1 MTIEDKLLE
10 IAAYTLPALITGGV
24 AFVMMQKFYNSEESK
39 RKFELLREN
48 QKQALPIRL
57 QAYERMVLLL
67 ERINPT
73 QLLLRVAPISKSKD
87 DYATL
92 LSHHIQTEFEH
103 NLTQQIYL
111 TGECWEVIMK
121 TKNSIVAQLRT
132 VSIGGEVQTGEELRN
147 KFLIDASQS
156 ESLSG
161 VAISFIKEEL
171 KHVF

>member
-1 MTIEDKLLE
+1 MTIESKLLE

-57 QAYERMVLLL
+57 QAYERVVLLL

-73 QLLLRVAPISKSKD
+73 QLLLRVAPISKSKE

-92 LSHHIQTEFEH
+92 LTHNIQTEYEH

-111 TGECWEVIMK
+111 TAETWNIILK
-121 TKNSIVAQLRT
+121 AKNSTVQMIRKNAIREDILDADKLREAIMLELT
-132 VSIGGEVQTGEELRN
+132 EV
-147 KFLIDASQS
+147 
-156 ESLSG
+156 ESPSNI
-161 VAISFIKEEL
+161 AISFLKEEL
-171 KHVF
+171 KRVF

>member
-1 MTIEDKLLE
+1 MTIESKLLE

-57 QAYERMVLLL
+57 QAYERVVLLL

-73 QLLLRVAPISKSKD
+73 QLLLRVAPTSKSKE

-92 LSHHIQTEFEH
+92 LTHNIQTEYEH

-111 TGECWEVIMK
+111 TAETWNMILK
-121 TKNSIVAQLRT
+121 AKNSTVQMIRKNAIREDILDADKLREAIMLELT
-132 VSIGGEVQTGEELRN
+132 EVESPSSI
-147 KFLIDASQS
+147 
-156 ESLSG
+156 
-161 VAISFIKEEL
+161 AISFLKEEL
-171 KHVF
+171 KRVF

>member
-1 MTIEDKLLE
+1 MTIESKLLE

-57 QAYERMVLLL
+57 QAYERVVLLL

-73 QLLLRVAPISKSKD
+73 QLLLRVAPTSKSKE

-92 LSHHIQTEFEH
+92 LTHNIQTEYEH

-111 TGECWEVIMK
+111 TAETWNMILK
-121 TKNSIVAQLRT
+121 AKNSTVQMIRKNAIREDILDADKLREAIMLELT
-132 VSIGGEVQTGEELRN
+132 EVELPSSI
-147 KFLIDASQS
+147 
-156 ESLSG
+156 
-161 VAISFIKEEL
+161 AISFLKEEL
-171 KHVF
+171 KRVF

>member
-1 MTIEDKLLE
+1 MTIESKLLE

-57 QAYERMVLLL
+57 QAYERVVLLL

-73 QLLLRVAPISKSKD
+73 QLLLRVAPTSKSKE

-92 LSHHIQTEFEH
+92 LTHNIQTEYEH

-111 TGECWEVIMK
+111 TAETWNMILK
-121 TKNSIVAQLRT
+121 AKNSTVQMIRKNAIREDIVDADKLREAIMLELT
-132 VSIGGEVQTGEELRN
+132 EVESPSSI
-147 KFLIDASQS
+147 
-156 ESLSG
+156 
-161 VAISFIKEEL
+161 AISFLKEEL
-171 KHVF
+171 KRVF

>member
-1 MTIEDKLLE
+1 MIIEDKLLE

-73 QLLLRVAPISKSKD
+73 HLLLRVPPIGKSKD

-92 LSHHIQTEFEH
+92 LTHQIQTEFEH
-103 NLTQQIYL
+103 NLSQQIYL
-111 TGECWEVIMK
+111 TAETWQIILK
-121 TKNSIVAQLRT
+121 AKNSTIQMIRKQALREEVADADKMREAIMLELT
-132 VSIGGEVQTGEELRN
+132 EVEAPSSI
-147 KFLIDASQS
+147 
-156 ESLSG
+156 
-161 VAISFIKEEL
+161 AISYLKEEL
-171 KHVF
+171 KRVF